1 MSKVIVIMEMTSKEE
16 DIMDRLVVNFAEN
29 QNVHH
34 FPEGIKYRIPLK
46 CGLQMSVIQTDF
58 SYGGS
63 LGLYEI
69 AIVDPKTET
78 LVDVSGKIDEFE
90 DTVKGFLT
98 EDEVRHYIK
107 IFNKLLDGISE

>member
-1 MSKVIVIMEMTSKEE
+1 MN
-16 DIMDRLVVNFAEN
+16 RLVVNFAEN

-46 CGLQMSVIQTDF
+46 CGLYLSVIQTDF
-58 SYGGS
+58 SYGGN

-69 AIVDPKTET
+69 AVVNPHTET
-78 LVDVSGKIDEFE
+78 LVDVGSKVSDFGG
-90 DTVKGFLT
+90 DTVKGFLS

>member
-1 MSKVIVIMEMTSKEE
+1 ME
-16 DIMDRLVVNFAEN
+16 RLVVNFDKN
-29 QNVHH
+29 QTVHQ

-58 SYGGS
+58 SYGGN

-69 AIVDPKTET
+69 AVVNPHTET
-78 LVDVSGKIDEFE
+78 LVDISSKVSDFGY
-90 DTVKGFLT
+90 DTVKGFLS
-98 EDEVRHYIK
+98 EDEVRRYIK

>member
-1 MSKVIVIMEMTSKEE
+1 MVTNKEE

-58 SYGGS
+58 SYGGN

-69 AIVDPKTET
+69 AVVNPHTET
-78 LVDVSGKIDEFE
+78 LVDISSKVSDFGY
-90 DTVKGFLT
+90 DTVKGFLS

-107 IFNKLLDGISE
+107 IFNKMLDGISE

>member
-1 MSKVIVIMEMTSKEE
+1 
-16 DIMDRLVVNFAEN
+16 MDRLVVNFAEN

-58 SYGGS
+58 SYGGN

-69 AIVDPKTET
+69 AVVNPHTET
-78 LVDVSGKIDEFE
+78 LVDISSKVSDFGY
-90 DTVKGFLT
+90 DTVKGFLS

-107 IFNKLLDGISE
+107 IFNKMLDGISE

>member
-1 MSKVIVIMEMTSKEE
+1 MVTNKEE
-16 DIMDRLVVNFAEN
+16 DIMNRITVNFSEN
-29 QNVHH
+29 QTVHQ
-34 FPEGIKYRIPLK
+34 FTEGIKYRIPLK

-58 SYGGS
+58 SYGGN

-98 EDEVRHYIK
+98 EDEVRRYIK

>member
-1 MSKVIVIMEMTSKEE
+1 MSKGTAIMVTNKEE
-16 DIMDRLVVNFAEN
+16 DIMDRLVVNFDEK
-29 QNVHH
+29 QEVHQ

-46 CGLQMSVIQTDF
+46 CGLQMSIIQTDF
-58 SYGGS
+58 SYGGN

-69 AIVDPKTET
+69 AIVDPHTET
-78 LVDVSGKIDEFE
+78 LVDVSNKVDGFE
-90 DTVKGFLT
+90 YDTVKGFLT

>member
-1 MSKVIVIMEMTSKEE
+1 MVTNKEE

-29 QNVHH
+29 QNVHQ

-46 CGLQMSVIQTDF
+46 CGLQMSIIQTDF
-58 SYGGS
+58 SYGGN

-69 AIVDPKTET
+69 AIVDPYTET
-78 LVDVSGKIDEFE
+78 LVDVSKRVSDFGC

-98 EDEVRHYIK
+98 EDEVRRYIK
-107 IFNKLLDGISE
+107 IFNKLLNEISE